1 MNHVRGSKEWAA
13 EWLAERNCQV
23 GTLRENGKTF
33 VVVPDWSVA
42 DDSDF
47 GEVIAQ
53 YTNHFEG
60 WGFADEYD
68 SCSEC
73 GGILRTS
80 PDSYVWTPDFWDS
93 PDGRVCVDCL
103 DPEDYIEWVIDE
115 NGRGIARSVN
125 LIDPTEFGF
134 VKVLDGLEHGLHE
147 GQNDDPRII
156 GKWGSKHGL
165 AVVFTIYPSQFTMT
179 FDLYV
184 RCDNGESLTDSQLT
198 DLRGALLTDP
208 DARYPTLR
216 REFKQFPTPAD
227 CMKTGLREAARVGS
241 QFTTIHADGSI
252 TDHGSFEA
260 MTA

>member
-1 MNHVRGSKEWAA
+1 MEKKQAV
-13 EWLAERNCQV
+13 EWLVERECQI
-23 GTLRENGKTF
+23 GKFDGEAFAIIPTF
-33 VVVPDWSVA
+33 HGWDII

-47 GEVIAQ
+47 VSVMEAFTESGLD
-53 YTNHFEG
+53 G

-68 SCSEC
+68 SCGEC

-179 FDLYV
+179 FDLYA

-208 DARYPTLR
+208 SARYPTLR